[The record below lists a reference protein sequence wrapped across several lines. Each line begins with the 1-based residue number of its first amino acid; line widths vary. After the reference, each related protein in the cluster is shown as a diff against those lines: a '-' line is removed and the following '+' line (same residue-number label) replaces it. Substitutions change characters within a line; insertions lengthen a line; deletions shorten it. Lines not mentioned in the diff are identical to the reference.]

1 MKLIIVYE
9 IRYIY
14 IDKII
19 IRIIFEFLNEKEL
32 DV

>member
-9 IRYIY
+9 IKYIY

-19 IRIIFEFLNEKEL
+19 LIIIFEFLNEKEL

>member
-9 IRYIY
+9 IKYIY